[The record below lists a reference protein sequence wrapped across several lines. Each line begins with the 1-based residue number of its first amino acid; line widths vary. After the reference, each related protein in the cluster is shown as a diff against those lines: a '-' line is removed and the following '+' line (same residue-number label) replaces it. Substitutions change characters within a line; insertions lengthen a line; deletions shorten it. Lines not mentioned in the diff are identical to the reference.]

1 MASSEN
7 PLGSSVAC
15 LVLSSDFLPQPYT
28 SAEELW
34 VLTGSSLAHGSG
46 DALSLSCNFKYKL
59 LSGDC
64 DLGGRKVVF
73 RLSMQWRH
81 DSF

>member
-15 LVLSSDFLPQPYT
+15 LVLSSDFLPQHYT

-46 DALSLSCNFKYKL
+46 DARSLFNFKYKL

-64 DLGGRKVVF
+64 DLGGRKVLF

>member
-1 MASSEN
+1 MASSDN

-34 VLTGSSLAHGSG
+34 SLLGLAWPM
-46 DALSLSCNFKYKL
+46 AVVMLSLSCNFKYKL